1 MEITITKI
9 VRSARKTVAIE
20 ITPDGCIIIRAPKR
34 LSLKAI
40 EELVQDKE
48 KWIRGKLQEIGRQ
61 QKLLQPLQF
70 RTGDELWFL
79 GEKYTFTVT
88 DGSGMIYLQGDK
100 LYFPQEQLERGPELL
115 SRWFKK
121 EAEGILLE
129 RTEYFSGLTGIKH
142 NSVKITAARKRW
154 GSCSSKGTLSFSWR
168 LLQAPLPVIDYVVVH
183 ELVHIE
189 HMNHSRQFW
198 ARVEEILPDYREKR
212 EWLRQNRWLLQF
224 L

>member
-20 ITPDGCIIIRAPKR
+20 ITPEGCIIIRAPKR

-61 QKLLQPLQF
+61 QKLRQPLQF
-70 RTGDELWFL
+70 QTGDELWFL

-88 DGSGMIYLQGDK
+88 DGSGMIYRQGDQ
-100 LYFPQEQLERGPELL
+100 LYFPREQLERGPELL

-121 EAEGILLE
+121 EAEGILRE
-129 RTEYFSGLTGIKH
+129 RTEFFSGLTGIKY
-142 NSVKITAARKRW
+142 NSVKIAAARKRW
-154 GSCSSKGTLSFSWR
+154 GSCSSKGNLSFSWR

-212 EWLRQNRWLLQF
+212 EWLRENGRLLMF
-224 L
+224 